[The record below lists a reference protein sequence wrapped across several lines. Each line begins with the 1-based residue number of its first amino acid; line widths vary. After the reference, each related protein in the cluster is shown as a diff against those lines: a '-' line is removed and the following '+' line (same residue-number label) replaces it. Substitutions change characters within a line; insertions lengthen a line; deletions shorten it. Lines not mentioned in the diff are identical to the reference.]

1 VIYIILAIS
10 GFVLFRLVQDDD
22 YIEFKLDGS
31 QEEWL
36 EIIRRNIE
44 SLSRLERVTLQESA
58 EELRLAITRER
69 ENFAVYIA
77 NPSRAFNTNLSRG
90 EVIYKVLLSFG
101 YLILM
106 VRIPPP
112 ISWP

>member
-36 EIIRRNIE
+36 EIIRRNI
-44 SLSRLERVTLQESA
+44 
-58 EELRLAITRER
+58 AITRER

>member
-1 VIYIILAIS
+1 MIYIILAIS

-69 ENFAVYIA
+69 KLCSSYCQ
-77 NPSRAFNTNLSRG
+77 S
-90 EVIYKVLLSFG
+90 
-101 YLILM
+101 
-106 VRIPPP
+106 
-112 ISWP
+112 